1 MRDGGRR
8 MKLAQVDDITL
19 EYDVWGVGEP
29 VVFIHGAFIADTFRP
44 LVGAPSLAGGYQLV
58 TYRRRGYGGSS
69 RTLGPISAERQAA
82 DCSGLLRHLGVQR
95 AHIVGHSWG
104 GSFALQLA
112 LDSPEVVHSLAL
124 LEPALFA
131 GASGLSYRE
140 SLLR

>member
-1 MRDGGRR
+1 

-69 RTLGPISAERQAA
+69 
-82 DCSGLLRHLGVQR
+82 
-95 AHIVGHSWG
+95 
-104 GSFALQLA
+104 
-112 LDSPEVVHSLAL
+112 PELHPRFEETYRLL
-124 LEPALFA
+124 LEWIPQADGFVLPGATHFLQVESASASKALAVALAGFFA
-131 GASGLSYRE
+131 RNPIDAAPRQGAL
-140 SLLR
+140 